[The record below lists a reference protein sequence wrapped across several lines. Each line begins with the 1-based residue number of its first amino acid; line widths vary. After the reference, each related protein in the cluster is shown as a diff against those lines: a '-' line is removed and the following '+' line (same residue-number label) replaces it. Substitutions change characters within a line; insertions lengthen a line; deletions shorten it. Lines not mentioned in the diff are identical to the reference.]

1 MENTAASE
9 VTQIIYIIETLGQDS
24 EPTHYEFYA
33 AYTDRDRAEERAGGL
48 RRMFDSGHF
57 PRYTSV
63 IVNPVNLH

>member
-24 EPTHYEFYA
+24 EYYEFYA

-48 RRMFDSGHF
+48 RRMRDSGHF
-57 PRYTSV
+57 QRYTSV

>member
-1 MENTAASE
+1 MENTASSK

-24 EPTHYEFYA
+24 DYYEFYA

-63 IVNPVNLH
+63 IINPVNLH

>member
-24 EPTHYEFYA
+24 EPAHYEFYA
-33 AYTDRDRAEERAGGL
+33 AHTDLDRAEERAGRL
-48 RRMFDSGHF
+48 RRMLGADHF

-63 IVNPVNLH
+63 LVNPVNLH